1 MVEVY
6 HRFLGY
12 LQNKLNEPTTRA
24 DLWEA
29 VEKQLDRDEFA
40 TPYTMLLPGGWG
52 HHECIVH
59 SAKDPATPHLRGNL
73 RDDGFCLVDCA
84 DPLPKGSKT
93 PKQAVVLS
101 EEGSDAA
108 VMSAKLQFIIPA
120 DAARLWISE
129 FRRDPLPKPFEFLPI
144 SVQVDRAIDY
154 AINDVGNIGL
164 CHFIS

>member
-1 MVEVY
+1 MLEVY

-12 LQNKLNEPTTRA
+12 LQNKLNESTARA

-52 HHECIVH
+52 LHECIVH

-93 PKQAVVLS
+93 PKQAAVLS
-101 EEGSDAA
+101 EEGSDVAM
-108 VMSAKLQFIIPA
+108 MSAKLQFIIPA
-120 DAARLWISE
+120 DAARQSFTE
-129 FRRDPLPKPFEFLPI
+129 
-144 SVQVDRAIDY
+144 
-154 AINDVGNIGL
+154 INYQNLSIYFKLLLKWTGQL
-164 CHFIS
+164 TMPSTM